1 MNYLSESPSTSKPAG
16 NKLSKDHTRR
26 QEPHTTRE
34 TEHIACRG
42 QRACHPHK
50 SGSRERDGRAA
61 HHDDVLPGDVDLEVG
76 RDSGL
81 AAGLGPAAVGLDAH
95 EVDRERRVDAADE
108 VGEEEERARG
118 DADDN
123 RGLRQ
128 RAQVGRELGGDLAHA
143 GGHLGLRPQHAL
155 DAGLGAHHDGGGG
168 GRGDREGG

>member
-1 MNYLSESPSTSKPAG
+1 VNYLRESPSTSKRQVTNYQRTTPEG
-16 NKLSKDHTRR
+16 RSHTRQGKQGTQR
-26 QEPHTTRE
+26 V
-34 TEHIACRG
+34 
-42 QRACHPHK
+42 QRACHPYK
-50 SGSRERDGRAA
+50 SGSRERDGPAA

-76 RDSGL
+76 RDPGL

-95 EVDRERRVDAADE
+95 EVDGERRVDAADE

-118 DADDN
+118 DADDD

-168 GRGDREGG
+168 REGG